1 MRRFAAMLLLALA
14 AAAAGAE
21 DRRKILVA
29 FSAPGYEA
37 AKVESFAASLDAALA
52 RSSRFGTA
60 LRAASP
66 ASGAATLAE
75 EAARLSFDMA
85 LAASVEKTPTGVK
98 LSWTIVGPTAGEE
111 LDRGSLEAPE
121 PDERDLAEFFWL
133 ELVSAAEKAAAVVK
147 SGGRARLTILGPPGA
162 VVEGLDKD
170 RVELPESG
178 ELAIELKA
186 PATYIW
192 KARASGYASA
202 EGIVSLFA
210 EGASLELA
218 LDKVKAWTL
227 ELGLRNAAFPDFW
240 ASYRLLGDRLFVK
253 AGFEQYLFGLSLA
266 QERVDYEP
274 PYIQSIRMIEPGL
287 GAGWLF
293 GKPGGET
300 RPYAALTLAA
310 RLAFPKDAGFFL
322 DPVAPL
328 QLQPSAGIE
337 WKPLEGWGFF
347 LELGASLFL
356 FGDGILMAGSVGE
369 DRGGTIYAY
378 GETWFLEFPSF
389 RFGARMHL

>member
-1 MRRFAAMLLLALA
+1 MRRLGAALLLFLALA
-14 AAAAGAE
+14 PLAAQE
-21 DRRKILVA
+21 RRRVMVGLD
-29 FSAPGYEA
+29 APGMEA
-37 AKVESFAASLDAALA
+37 SVVEAYAASLDAALA

-60 LRAASP
+60 RRASA
-66 ASGAATLAE
+66 GAAPELLAE
-75 EAARLSFDMA
+75 EAARLGYD
-85 LAASVEKTPTGVK
+85 LAVRVVIERIEAGVR
-98 LSWTIVGPTAGEE
+98 LSWLIVGPTAGEE
-111 LDRGSLEAPE
+111 LDRGSLEASE

-147 SGGRARLTILGPPGA
+147 SGGRAKLTILGPPGA

-178 ELAIELKA
+178 ELEIDLKA
-186 PATYIW
+186 PATYVW
-192 KARASGYASA
+192 KARAPGFASE
-202 EGIVSLFA
+202 EGIVSLFT

-218 LDKVKAWTL
+218 LDMVKAWTL
-227 ELGLRNAAFPDFW
+227 EIGLRNAAFPDFW

-253 AGFEQYLFGLSLA
+253 AGFEQYLFGLALA
-266 QERVDYEP
+266 RERVDYEP
-274 PYIQSIRMIEPGL
+274 HYIQSIRMIEPGL

-300 RPYAALTLAA
+300 RPYATLTLAA

-328 QLQPSAGIE
+328 QAQPATGIE
-337 WKPLEGWGFF
+337 WKPLDGWGFF
-347 LELGASLFL
+347 FELGASLYFL
-356 FGDGILMAGSVGE
+356 GDGILMAGSVGE
-369 DRGGTIYAY
+369 DRGGLLYAY